1 MSGEQLKAV
10 IRGINRAA
18 KSKGKKAV
26 YLGEKKEVE
35 GWLRKHEH
43 KYDSKPEEE

>member
-1 MSGEQLKAV
+1 MGGKQLKAV
-10 IRGINRAA
+10 IRGINRAV

-43 KYDSKPEEE
+43 KIEKK